1 MRLSRPVAGHQRVG
15 PQQFLD
21 GAAERARALA
31 VDDSQRWQ
39 AREEGVVEV
48 FLEDI
53 ARFIRG
59 AANEVYLIW
68 NRPLAFGPLTLPSP
82 PSRERARIF
91 LAPFPSPIRGEGR

>member
-1 MRLSRPVAGHQRVG
+1 MAGHQRVG

-31 VDDSQRWQ
+31 VDDSQRRQ

-68 NRPLAFGPLTLPSP
+68 NRPLTFGPLTLPSP
-82 PSRERARIF
+82 PMRERV
-91 LAPFPSPIRGEGR
+91 